1 MMSVQAYPRL
11 RRIVLLGIAFACVAA
26 GQALAQARGHA
37 QVLLLPGRSMTFVD
51 VERPGVNV
59 VLTAPP
65 DAYLDV
71 SKLAAAGEKHGIFT
85 VLTTVQVRPAGRLA
99 WRADG
104 SVALRPAF
112 EEGYF
117 LPVTAAPMGGRVLIE
132 GGAAVHDRGRVTIY
146 SNRVVSP
153 VVPAAPQLMHTELP
167 QSGPQAA
174 ASAPQAVHVASAETV
189 VIAPGGAVTVLD
201 APQAGPARPAGDSVP
216 R

>member
-1 MMSVQAYPRL
+1 MVCAE
-11 RRIVLLGIAFACVAA
+11 A
-26 GQALAQARGHA
+26 GQALAQAGGHA

-85 VLTTVQVRPAGRLA
+85 VLTTVQVRSAGRLV

-112 EEGYF
+112 EESFY
-117 LPVTAAPMGGRVLIE
+117 LPISAAPMGGRVLIE

-153 VVPAAPQLMHTELP
+153 VVPTAPSLMRAEESTP
-167 QSGPQAA
+167 GPQAES
-174 ASAPQAVHVASAETV
+174 SAPQAIQVASANTV
-189 VIAPGGAVTVLD
+189 VISPGGAVSVLGLPES
-201 APQAGPARPAGDSVP
+201 APARSSGESAP